1 VSRPSRPARIAIIGA
16 AGLVGETVLRV
27 LEQRGY
33 APKALALFGG
43 ERSAGSTLTAFGKQ
57 WPVRSLRDEKDF
69 AGVDVAFFAADA
81 ATSKRF
87 AKAAAAAGALVID
100 KSSVYRLDPEVPLVI
115 PEVNA
120 GAIGDARLL
129 ANPNCA
135 TIPLAMTL
143 APISRA
149 FGLSWASVSTYQSV
163 SGAGRDA
170 LEEFRAQS
178 AGSEAVR
185 ALPRRIVGNVVPEN
199 GPFDENGDGEE
210 ERKIAAELRKILS
223 LPSLPVS
230 ATSVRVPV
238 AVGHCEAIAFG
249 TKAATSRESV
259 AAALRS
265 AAGLKFLDGS
275 EYATALD
282 VAGTDDVVVGRLR
295 PDAAHPGA
303 WLCWVACDNLR
314 KGAAT
319 NAVQIIE
326 AVSASSGKIA
336 V

>member
-1 VSRPSRPARIAIIGA
+1 MTGRNARIAVVGA
-16 AGLVGETVLRV
+16 AGLVGETLLRV
-27 LEQRGY
+27 LEERGY
-33 APKALALFGG
+33 APTEVALFGG
-43 ERSAGSTLTAFGKQ
+43 ARSSGKTLQAFGKACT
-57 WPVRSLRDEKDF
+57 VRALGDERDLTGF
-69 AGVDVAFFAADA
+69 DVAFFAADA
-81 ATSKRF
+81 ATSARF
-87 AKAAAAAGALVID
+87 AKPAAAAGVIVVD
-100 KSSVYRLDPEVPLVI
+100 KSSLYRLDPAVPLIV

-120 GAIGDARLL
+120 AAIQGSRLI

-143 APISRA
+143 APVAQA
-149 FGLSWASVSTYQSV
+149 FGLAWTSVATYQSV

-170 LEEFRAQS
+170 LDEFRAQC
-178 AGSEAVR
+178 AGSAEVR

-199 GPFDENGDGEE
+199 GSFDERGDGDE
-210 ERKIAAELRKILS
+210 ERKIAAELRKILAS
-223 LPSLPVS
+223 PALPVS

-238 AVGHCEAIAFG
+238 AVGHCEAVAF
-249 TKAATSRESV
+249 ATQSNATRADLVSV
-259 AAALRS
+259 LTS
-265 AAGLKFLDGS
+265 APGLKFLDGS
-275 EYATALD
+275 SYATALD

-319 NAVQIIE
+319 NAVQIVE
-326 AVSASSGKIA
+326 AVFASAGKVA

>member
-1 VSRPSRPARIAIIGA
+1 MNRPARIAVVGA

-27 LEQRGY
+27 LEERGF
-33 APKALALFGG
+33 APEALALFGG
-43 ERSAGSTLTAFGKQ
+43 ERSAGSVLSAFGKQ
-57 WPVRSLRDEKDF
+57 WPVKALRDESDL
-69 AGVDVAFFAADA
+69 AGFDVAFFAADA
-81 ATSKRF
+81 ATSTRF
-87 AKAAAAAGALVID
+87 AKPAAVGGAIVID
-100 KSSVYRLDPEVPLVI
+100 KSSVFRLDPAVPLIV

-120 GAIGDARLL
+120 GAIGAARLV

-135 TIPLAMTL
+135 AIPLAMTL
-143 APISRA
+143 APIERA
-149 FGLSWASVSTYQSV
+149 FGLAWTNVATYQSV

-170 LEEFRAQS
+170 LDEFRAQS
-178 AGSEAVR
+178 AGSDAVR

-210 ERKIAAELRKILS
+210 ERKIASELRKILA
-223 LPSLPVS
+223 LPALPVS

-249 TKAATSRESV
+249 TRTAATRDEI
-259 AAALRS
+259 AQALLV
-265 AAGLKFLDGS
+265 AAGLTFLDDA

-319 NAVQIIE
+319 NAVQIVE
-326 AVSASSGKIA
+326 AACATVRKIA

>member
-1 VSRPSRPARIAIIGA
+1 MKRTARLAVVGA

-27 LEQRGY
+27 LESRGCV
-33 APKALALFGG
+33 PDVLALFGG
-43 ERSAGSTLTAFGKQ
+43 ERSAGSTLPAFGKQ
-57 WPVRSLRDEKDF
+57 WPVSSLRDERDLAEF
-69 AGVDVAFFAADA
+69 DAVFFAADA
-81 ATSKRF
+81 ATSARF
-87 AKAAAAAGALVID
+87 AKPAAAAGAIVVD
-100 KSSVYRLDPEVPLVI
+100 KSSLFRLDPDVPLIV

-120 GAIGDARLL
+120 PAIGGARMI

-135 TIPLAMTL
+135 VIPLSMTL
-143 APISRA
+143 APIARA
-149 FGLSWASVSTYQSV
+149 FGLAWASVATYQSV

-170 LEEFRAQS
+170 LDEFRAQS
-178 AGSEAVR
+178 AGSDAVR
-185 ALPRRIVGNVVPEN
+185 VLPRRIAGNVVPEN

-210 ERKIAAELRKILS
+210 ERKIAAELRKILA
-223 LPSLPVS
+223 LPSLPIS

-238 AVGHCEAIAFG
+238 AIGHCEAISFG
-249 TKAATSRESV
+249 TRTPASRDAIVE
-259 AAALRS
+259 ALR
-265 AAGLKFLDGS
+265 AGAGLTFLNGA

-282 VAGTDDVVVGRLR
+282 VAGTDHVVVGRLR

-319 NAVQIIE
+319 NAVQIVE
-326 AVSASSGKIA
+326 TVSAAAGTVA

>member
-1 VSRPSRPARIAIIGA
+1 MKRPARIAIVGA

-27 LEQRGY
+27 LEGRGY
-33 APKALALFGG
+33 VPEALALFGG
-43 ERSAGSTLTAFGKQ
+43 ERSAGTALPAFGRQ
-57 WPVRSLRDEKDF
+57 WPVNSLRAESDL
-69 AGVDVAFFAADA
+69 AGFDAVFLAADA
-81 ATSKRF
+81 ATSARY
-87 AKAAAAAGALVID
+87 AKPAAAAGAIVVD
-100 KSSVYRLDPEVPLVI
+100 KSSLFRLDPDVPLIV

-120 GAIGDARLL
+120 PAIGGARMI

-135 TIPLAMTL
+135 VIPLSMTL
-143 APISRA
+143 APIARA
-149 FGLSWASVSTYQSV
+149 FGLAWASVATYQSV

-170 LEEFRAQS
+170 LDEFRAQS
-178 AGSEAVR
+178 SGSDAVR
-185 ALPRRIVGNVVPEN
+185 ALPRHIVGNIVPEN

-210 ERKIAAELRKILS
+210 ERKIAAELRKILA
-223 LPSLPVS
+223 LPALPVS

-249 TKAATSRESV
+249 TRMPASRD
-259 AAALRS
+259 AIADALRS
-265 AAGLKFLDGS
+265 GAGLRVLDGAA
-275 EYATALD
+275 YATALD

-319 NAVQIIE
+319 NAVQIVE
-326 AVSASSGKIA
+326 TVSATAGKVA

>member
-1 VSRPSRPARIAIIGA
+1 LKRVARIALVGA

-27 LEQRGY
+27 LEERGF
-33 APKALALFGG
+33 APETLALFGG
-43 ERSAGSTLTAFGKQ
+43 ERSAGSALSAFGRQ
-57 WPVRSLRDEKDF
+57 WPVNALRDESDL
-69 AGVDVAFFAADA
+69 AGFDAVFFAADA
-81 ATSKRF
+81 ATSARF
-87 AKAAAAAGALVID
+87 AKPAAAAGAIVVD
-100 KSSVYRLDPEVPLVI
+100 KSSLFRMDADVPLIV

-120 GAIGDARLL
+120 SAIGRARMI

-135 TIPLAMTL
+135 VIPLSMTL
-143 APISRA
+143 APIARA
-149 FGLSWASVSTYQSV
+149 FGLAWASVATYQSV

-170 LEEFRAQS
+170 LDEFRAQS
-178 AGSEAVR
+178 AGADTVR

-199 GPFDENGDGEE
+199 GAFDTHGDGDE
-210 ERKIAAELRKILS
+210 ERKIVSELRKILAQ
-223 LPSLPVS
+223 PALPVS

-238 AVGHCEAIAFG
+238 AVGHCEAVAFG
-249 TKAATSRESV
+249 TSAPASREQI
-259 AAALRS
+259 ADALRS
-265 AAGLKFLDGS
+265 GAGLTFLDGA

-282 VAGTDDVVVGRLR
+282 VAGTDDVIVGRLR

-319 NAVQIIE
+319 NAVQIVE
-326 AVSASSGKIA
+326 TVGAAAGTIA

>member
-1 VSRPSRPARIAIIGA
+1 VKRIARLAVVGA

-27 LEQRGY
+27 LESRGY
-33 APKALALFGG
+33 TVDVLALFGG
-43 ERSAGSTLTAFGKQ
+43 ERSAGSTLPAFGRK
-57 WPVRSLRDEKDF
+57 WPVNLLRDERDL
-69 AGVDVAFFAADA
+69 AGFDAVFFAADA
-81 ATSKRF
+81 ATSARY
-87 AKAAAAAGALVID
+87 AKPAAAAGAVVVD
-100 KSSVYRLDPEVPLVI
+100 KSSLFRLDPDVPLVV
-115 PEVNA
+115 PEVNTP
-120 GAIGDARLL
+120 AIGGARMI

-135 TIPLAMTL
+135 VIPLAMTL
-143 APISRA
+143 APIARA
-149 FGLSWASVSTYQSV
+149 FGLAWASVATYQSV

-178 AGSEAVR
+178 AGSEVVR

-210 ERKIAAELRKILS
+210 ERKIAAELRKILAM
-223 LPSLPVS
+223 PALPVS

-249 TKAATSRESV
+249 TQTKATSREEIAQALMV
-259 AAALRS
+259 AP
-265 AAGLKFLDGS
+265 GLTFLEGHQ
-275 EYATALD
+275 YATALD
-282 VAGTDDVVVGRLR
+282 VAGSDDVIVGRLR

-319 NAVQIIE
+319 NAVQIVE
-326 AVSASSGKIA
+326 TVSAAAGKVA